1 MHITG
6 PLHHS
11 SAQLRYEGFVHALR
25 KNQLELRASDV
36 YEGDYSQDAGYIGMK
51 KLLSLD
57 DYPKAVFVG
66 NDLMSVGAL
75 QALGEANLRVPQD
88 IAIVSFDDVYLA
100 QLTSP
105 PLTTVR
111 QPIKELGKY
120 AAEIL
125 INRLTDTNDQNT
137 DIVPTQ
143 GLQHKLETKLI
154 IRRSCGCMV
163 VLDFPNDLV
172 RYQNTLRR
180 YMMRKSVY
188 CVGVGAHIIMEQL
201 VSQQKQF

>member
-1 MHITG
+1 M
-6 PLHHS
+6 
-11 SAQLRYEGFVHALR
+11 
-25 KNQLELRASDV
+25 

-154 IRRSCGCMV
+154 IRRSCGCMGGG
-163 VLDFPNDLV
+163 
-172 RYQNTLRR
+172 T
-180 YMMRKSVY
+180 
-188 CVGVGAHIIMEQL
+188 
-201 VSQQKQF
+201 

>member
-1 MHITG
+1 MTSIL
-6 PLHHS
+6 P
-11 SAQLRYEGFVHALR
+11 
-25 KNQLELRASDV
+25 
-36 YEGDYSQDAGYIGMK
+36 
-51 KLLSLD
+51 
-57 DYPKAVFVG
+57 
-66 NDLMSVGAL
+66 NDL
-75 QALGEANLRVPQD
+75 
-88 IAIVSFDDVYLA
+88 
-100 QLTSP
+100 T

-154 IRRSCGCMV
+154 IRRSCGCMGG

-172 RYQNTLRR
+172 R
-180 YMMRKSVY
+180 
-188 CVGVGAHIIMEQL
+188 
-201 VSQQKQF
+201 